1 MSAGD
6 KDVEHYLR
14 EISQF
19 PLLTAEQEQ
28 DFAKRI
34 AAGDTESRE
43 LMIRSNLRLVVSI
56 SKQYL
61 NQGLPLLDLIAE
73 GNLGLLKAVECYR
86 ADEGTRFST
95 YGSWWIKQSIRRA
108 LKTKVKNVRVPA
120 YMSDMVNRWRRV
132 SRELT
137 QDLKRT
143 VTPDEIADAMRISPE
158 KIGLIQQAIEAG
170 ASSSFGA
177 GGDFYGEDGDPNDI
191 EEVLARAGKGV
202 EPDQFFAKDQEKK
215 LEIMMECL
223 NPRERRVVRMRY
235 GLDEDEFSTLQEIGK
250 KIHLTRE
257 RVRQI
262 EGTALRKLLR
272 ILDEGE

>member
-19 PLLTAEQEQ
+19 TLLSAEDEQ
-28 DFAKRI
+28 ALARKI
-34 AAGDTESRE
+34 AEGDSHARE
-43 LMIRSNLRLVVSI
+43 QMIRSNLRLVVSI

-137 QDLKRT
+137 QDLKRCAS
-143 VTPDEIADAMRISPE
+143 PDEIADAMRVSPE
-158 KIGLIQQAIEAG
+158 KISLIQQAIEAG

-177 GGDFYGEDGDPNDI
+177 GGEFYGEEGDPNDI

-202 EPDQFFAKDQEKK
+202 EPDQFFARDQEKK
-215 LEIMMECL
+215 LALMLECL
-223 NPRERRVVRMRY
+223 NPRERRVIRMRY
-235 GLDEDEFSTLQEIGK
+235 GMDGDEFNTLQEIGK

-262 EGTALRKLLR
+262 EGTALTKLLR

>member
-19 PLLTAEQEQ
+19 HLLSAEEEQ
-28 DFAKRI
+28 TLARQI
-34 AAGDTESRE
+34 AEGDTNARE
-43 LMIRSNLRLVVSI
+43 TMIRSNLRLVVSI
-56 SKQYL
+56 SKQYS

-143 VTPDEIADAMRISPE
+143 VSPDEIAETMRLSPE
-158 KIGLIQQAIEAG
+158 KISLIQQAIEAG

-177 GGDFYGEDGDPNDI
+177 GGEFYGEEGDPNDI

-202 EPDQFFAKDQEKK
+202 EPDHFFARDQEKK
-215 LEIMMECL
+215 LALMLECL

-235 GLDEDEFSTLQEIGK
+235 GMETDEFNTLQEIGK

-262 EGTALRKLLR
+262 EGTALTKLLR